1 MGRFLLARTAR
12 LVLVLWGVLTLAFLL
27 LRLSGD
33 PTTLFVAQDATQAQV
48 EQVRHQLGFDQPL
61 IVQYAWF
68 LGRLAHGDF
77 DRSLR
82 FDQPAIT
89 LVWAALPYTLELSLV
104 ALAIAMLLGI
114 PGGAVAA
121 LRPGSVIDFVATL
134 LALVGQSIPVFWLGI
149 LLILLFSV
157 QLRWLPVSGSDTPA
171 HLVLP
176 AVTLGAFFA
185 ARFAQ
190 LTRSGLVEVLT
201 EDYVRTAHAKG
212 LRARTV
218 LMRHALRNV
227 AIAQVT
233 VAALTFSALL
243 GGAIVTETIFAWPG
257 MGRLL
262 LDAVN
267 SRDYPLVQAS
277 VFVIALFVSLAN
289 LLADISYGVLD
300 PRVGRG

>member
-1 MGRFLLARTAR
+1 VGSFLLARTVR
-12 LVLVLWGVLTLAFLL
+12 LLLVVLGVLTLAFLL

-33 PTTLFVAQDATQAQV
+33 PATLFVSQDATREQV
-48 EQVRHQLGFDQPL
+48 EQVRRQLGFDEPL
-61 IVQYAWF
+61 IVQYGRF
-68 LGRLAHGDF
+68 LARLARGDF

-82 FDQPAIT
+82 FDQPAIV
-89 LVWAALPYTLELSLV
+89 LVWTALPYTLELSLAALV
-104 ALAIAMLLGI
+104 AAIAIGI
-114 PGGAVAA
+114 PAGAVAA
-121 LRPGSVIDFVATL
+121 MRPGSIIDSAATL
-134 LALVGQSIPVFWLGI
+134 VALVGQSIPVFWLGI
-149 LLILLFSV
+149 LLIMFFAV
-157 QLRWLPVSGSDTPA
+157 QLHWLPVSGSETPA
-171 HLVLP
+171 HVVLP
-176 AVTLGAFFA
+176 ATTLGAFFA

-190 LTRSGLVEVLT
+190 LTRSGLVEVLAQ
-201 EDYVRTAHAKG
+201 DYVRTARAKG
-212 LRARTV
+212 LRERTILV
-218 LMRHALRNV
+218 RHALKNV

-289 LLADISYGVLD
+289 LAADLTYGILD
-300 PRVGRG
+300 PRVTRG

>member
-1 MGRFLLARTAR
+1 VGRFLLARTAR
-12 LVLVLWGVLTLAFLL
+12 LVLVLWGVLTLSFLL

-33 PTTLFVAQDATQAQV
+33 PATLFVSQGATQAEV

-61 IVQYAWF
+61 IVQYGQF
-68 LGRLAHGDF
+68 LARLAHGDL

-82 FDQPAIT
+82 FDQPAIA
-89 LVWAALPYTLELSLV
+89 LVWAALPYTLELTFA

-114 PGGAVAA
+114 PAGAIAA
-121 LRPGSVIDFVATL
+121 LRPGSAIDSAATL
-134 LALVGQSIPVFWLGI
+134 VALAGQSMPVFWLGI
-149 LLILLFSV
+149 LLILFFSV
-157 QLRWLPVSGSDTPA
+157 QLKWLPVSGSETPG

-176 AVTLGAFFA
+176 AATLGAFFA

-190 LTRSGLVEVLT
+190 LTRSGLIEVLT
-201 EDYVRTAHAKG
+201 EDYVRTARAKG
-212 LRARTV
+212 LHEKTV
-218 LMRHALRNV
+218 LIRHALRNV

-233 VAALTFSALL
+233 VAALTFSAML
-243 GGAIVTETIFAWPG
+243 GGAIVAETIFAWPG

-277 VFVIALFVSLAN
+277 LFVIALFVSLAT
-289 LLADISYGVLD
+289 LLADLTYGVLD
-300 PRVGRG
+300 PRVGHR

>member
-12 LVLVLWGVLTLAFLL
+12 LVLVLWGVLTLSFLL

-33 PTTLFVAQDATQAQV
+33 PATLFVSQGATQAEV

-61 IVQYAWF
+61 IVQYGQF
-68 LGRLAHGDF
+68 LARLAHGDL

-82 FDQPAIT
+82 FDQPAIA
-89 LVWAALPYTLELSLV
+89 LVWAALPYTLELTFA

-114 PGGAVAA
+114 PAGAIAA
-121 LRPGSVIDFVATL
+121 LRPGSAIDSAATL
-134 LALVGQSIPVFWLGI
+134 VALAGQSMPVFWLGI
-149 LLILLFSV
+149 LLILFFSV
-157 QLRWLPVSGSDTPA
+157 QLKWLPVSGSETPG

-176 AVTLGAFFA
+176 AATLGAFFA

-190 LTRSGLVEVLT
+190 LTRSGLIEVLT
-201 EDYVRTAHAKG
+201 EDYVRTARAKG
-212 LRARTV
+212 LHEKTV
-218 LMRHALRNV
+218 LIRHALRNV

-233 VAALTFSALL
+233 VAALTFSAML
-243 GGAIVTETIFAWPG
+243 GGAIVAETIFAWPG

-277 VFVIALFVSLAN
+277 LFVIALFVSLAT
-289 LLADISYGVLD
+289 LLADLTYGVLD
-300 PRVGRG
+300 PRVGHR